1 MMDIQFVLNGRPT
14 RLSVAPERALVDVLR
29 EELHLTGT
37 KRGCGEGE
45 CGTCTVLLDDKA
57 VHSCLTM
64 IGQVDGHRVTTI
76 EGVGRDERIAPLV
89 PAFVE
94 SMAIQC
100 GYCTPGMIMAA
111 KALLDREPH
120 PTREAIHEAMSGNLC
135 RCTGYTKIEAAIE
148 AAADIIAARFGA
160 EGEA

>member
-1 MMDIQFVLNGRPT
+1 MMDIRFILNGKET
-14 RLSVAPERALVDVLR
+14 HLSVAPERALVDVLR

-64 IGQVDGHRVTTI
+64 VGQVDGHRVTTI
-76 EGVGRDERIAPLV
+76 EGVADDARIAPLI

-94 SMAIQC
+94 QMAIQC
-100 GYCTPGMIMAA
+100 GYCTPGMILSAA
-111 KALLDREPH
+111 GLLLENPD
-120 PTREAIHEAMSGNLC
+120 PTEEEIRTAVAGNIC
-135 RCTGYTKIEAAIE
+135 RCSAYEQIVRAVRSAAQARKEA
-148 AAADIIAARFGA
+148 
-160 EGEA
+160 GE

>member
-100 GYCTPGMIMAA
+100 GYCTPGMILSAA
-111 KALLDREPH
+111 GLLLANPD
-120 PTREAIHEAMSGNLC
+120 PTEEEIRTAISGNICRCSAYEQIVRAVKVAAQARREA
-135 RCTGYTKIEAAIE
+135 
-148 AAADIIAARFGA
+148 A
-160 EGEA
+160 E

>member
-1 MMDIQFVLNGRPT
+1 MMDIQFVLNGKTT
-14 RLSVAPERALVDVLR
+14 RLTVAPERALVDVLR

-57 VHSCLTM
+57 VHACLTM

-100 GYCTPGMIMAA
+100 GYCTPGMILSAA
-111 KALLDREPH
+111 GLLLANPD
-120 PTREAIHEAMSGNLC
+120 PTEDEIRTAISGNICRCSAYEQIVRAVKVAAQARREAMQ
-135 RCTGYTKIEAAIE
+135 
-148 AAADIIAARFGA
+148 
-160 EGEA
+160 

>member
-1 MMDIQFVLNGRPT
+1 MMDIQFVLNGKPT
-14 RLSVAPERALVDVLR
+14 HLTVAPERALVDVLR

-57 VHSCLTM
+57 VHACLTM

-100 GYCTPGMIMAA
+100 GYCTPGMILSAA
-111 KALLDREPH
+111 GLLLANPDPAEDEIRTAISGNICRCSAYEQIVRAVKVAAQAR
-120 PTREAIHEAMSGNLC
+120 REAMQ
-135 RCTGYTKIEAAIE
+135 
-148 AAADIIAARFGA
+148 
-160 EGEA
+160 

>member
-1 MMDIQFVLNGRPT
+1 MMDIQFVLNGKPT
-14 RLSVAPERALVDVLR
+14 RLTVAPERALVDVLR

-57 VHSCLTM
+57 VHACLTM

-100 GYCTPGMIMAA
+100 GYCTPGMILSAA
-111 KALLDREPH
+111 GLLLANPD
-120 PTREAIHEAMSGNLC
+120 PTEDEIRTAISGNICRCSAYEQIVRAVKVAAQARREAMQ
-135 RCTGYTKIEAAIE
+135 
-148 AAADIIAARFGA
+148 
-160 EGEA
+160 

>member
-1 MMDIQFVLNGRPT
+1 MMDIQFVLNGKPT
-14 RLSVAPERALVDVLR
+14 RLTVAPERALVDVLR

-57 VHSCLTM
+57 VHACLTM

-100 GYCTPGMIMAA
+100 GYCTPGMILSAA
-111 KALLDREPH
+111 GLLLANPD
-120 PTREAIHEAMSGNLC
+120 PTEDEIRTAISGNICRCSAYEQIVRAVKVAAQSRREAMQ
-135 RCTGYTKIEAAIE
+135 
-148 AAADIIAARFGA
+148 
-160 EGEA
+160 